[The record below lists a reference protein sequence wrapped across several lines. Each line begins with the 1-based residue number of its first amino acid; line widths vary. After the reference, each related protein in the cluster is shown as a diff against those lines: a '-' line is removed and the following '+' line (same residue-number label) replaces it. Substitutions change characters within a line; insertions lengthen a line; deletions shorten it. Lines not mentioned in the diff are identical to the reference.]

1 MYTYKFVHYLPP
13 LILIPFFFA
22 GMALNKH
29 FQTFL
34 SESFNLVHNM
44 ELRVGIL

>member
-13 LILIPFFFA
+13 LILTPFFA
-22 GMALNKH
+22 GMALNQI
-29 FQTFL
+29 FQTYL
-34 SESFNLVHNM
+34 TESFNLVHNM